1 MRGSVE
7 GDAAREAAA
16 TYCTYT
22 HERRFIGC
30 CTLAAHFHRM
40 GENGGRENIE
50 TLRRGGRLPSRV
62 REAKMGLD
70 EGGRERERL
79 RKDRE
84 VIGKKEGGGRGRI

>member
-50 TLRRGGRLPSRV
+50 TLRRGEEV
-62 REAKMGLD
+62 AI
-70 EGGRERERL
+70 ERARG
-79 RKDRE
+79 KDG
-84 VIGKKEGGGRGRI
+84 VG